1 MDIHCAILLL
11 IAAVAGVSAASNLN
25 EDKQLVDRSEI
36 PSPGSCSPCSGN
48 VCLYGGICHVD
59 GDRPVCYCAHN
70 YVGHVCGIK
79 LDHSCKTH
87 ACVFLKS
94 FERGRS
100 LGQWILHETHYVASN
115 QLIAKLPRGGK
126 TVLTTGEIY
135 WGYKKHNLFF
145 RVMFYNALQYVPIQA
160 DKVIVILQRP
170 YADPQVLRTL
180 ERPHFKNHVV
190 SNQFCIELP
199 KTGDPKFA
207 ISFKIICAST
217 KCAKAVDYQDVTQIS
232 LMGVT
237 IQETTSGCSH

>member
-1 MDIHCAILLL
+1 MNIHCAIPLL

-36 PSPGSCSPCSGN
+36 PPPGSCSPCSGN

-94 FERGRS
+94 FEQGRS
-100 LGQWILHETHYVASN
+100 LGQWTLHETHYVASN

-217 KCAKAVDYQDVTQIS
+217 KCAKAVDYQDITQIS